1 MLSGETMRLVSD
13 RFDLVVLGG
22 GSAARDA
29 ANMAARD
36 YDARVVLVERERWG
50 GSCPNVACSPTKAY
64 LVAAELAHDINSRA
78 PVLGIETGPARVDLA
93 RVREWKESLKLT
105 QEQWVRDIESAG
117 ATTIAGQ
124 ATFTGPHT
132 LRVGERE
139 LEADRILVA
148 TGSRTAVPPV
158 EGIDEIDWLDHVSAL
173 ELTEVPRSLLV
184 VGGGAVGLEFGQ
196 TFARFGA
203 QVRIADAAERIAP
216 LADADSSA
224 TLAAALEAE
233 GIELATNVFVQ
244 RLRQDGDEVVATI
257 APRDGSEPY
266 ERRAQRVLLA
276 SGRVPN
282 VEELDLEA
290 AGVEATRSGITVDE
304 HLRTS
309 APGIWAAGDVTA
321 VAQFT
326 PIAQYQARVAV
337 ADMFG
342 EDAPAA
348 DYSVLPTAI
357 FTDPE
362 LGSVGLTE
370 EQAREQ
376 GHDVEVARNER
387 VKRFQFI
394 GAEHGLFKIVFD
406 RGSRRVLGLHVVS
419 RSASEIVQGF
429 SLGLRLGATVDDLA
443 TMHHVFP
450 TFGEGVKAAA
460 ERAVPDMADLVDSAF
475 MD

>member
-1 MLSGETMRLVSD
+1 MRLVID

-29 ANMAARD
+29 AMMAMRD
-36 YDARVVLVERERWG
+36 YDARVALVERERWG

-64 LVAAELAHDINSRA
+64 LVAAELAHDVNRRA

-93 RVREWKESLKLT
+93 RVREWKESLKRT
-105 QEQWVRDIESAG
+105 QEEWVRDLESSGLTAI
-117 ATTIAGQ
+117 TGQ
-124 ATFTGPHT
+124 ATFTGPRT
-132 LRVGERE
+132 LRVGDRE
-139 LEADRILVA
+139 LDADRILVA

-158 EGIDEIDWLDHVSAL
+158 EGIDEIDWLDHISAL
-173 ELTEVPRSLLV
+173 DLTEAPRSLLI
-184 VGGGAVGLEFGQ
+184 VGCGAVGLEFGQ
-196 TFARFGA
+196 MFSRFGA
-203 QVRIADAAERIAP
+203 QVRLVDAADRLAP
-216 LADADSSA
+216 LADADASE
-224 TLAAALEAE
+224 TLAAALQAE
-233 GIELATNVFVQ
+233 GMELTANVFVQ
-244 RLRQDGDEVVATI
+244 RVRQDGDEVVATI
-257 APRDGSEPY
+257 APRDGSAAY
-266 ERRAQRVLLA
+266 ERRAQRLLLA

-290 AGVEATRSGITVDE
+290 AGVATTRSGITVDE

-309 APGIWAAGDVTA
+309 VAGIWAAGDVTA

-342 EDAPAA
+342 EDTPGA
-348 DYSVLPTAI
+348 DYSVLPTSI

-362 LGSVGLTE
+362 LAGVGLTE

-376 GHDVEVARNER
+376 DHDVGVVRNER
-387 VKRFQFI
+387 VKRFQFV
-394 GAEHGLFKIVFD
+394 GEEHGLFKIVFD
-406 RGSRRVLGLHVVS
+406 RGDRKVLGLHVVS

-443 TMHHVFP
+443 HMHHVFP

-460 ERAVPDMADLVDSAF
+460 ERAVPSMADLVDSAF

>member
-1 MLSGETMRLVSD
+1 MRLVID

-29 ANMAARD
+29 ANMAMRD
-36 YDARVVLVERERWG
+36 YDARVALVERERWG

-64 LVAAELAHDINSRA
+64 LVAAELAHDANTRA

-93 RVREWKESLKLT
+93 RVRQWKESLKPS
-105 QEQWVRDIESAG
+105 QEQWVRELEASGFTAI
-117 ATTIAGQ
+117 TGQ
-124 ATFTGPHT
+124 ARFTGPKT

-139 LEADRILVA
+139 LDADRILIA

-173 ELTEVPRSLLV
+173 DLDEVPRSLLV

-196 TFARFGA
+196 AFARFGA
-203 QVRIADAAERIAP
+203 RVRIADAAERIAP

-233 GIELATNVFVQ
+233 GIELATSVFVN
-244 RLRQDGDEVVATI
+244 RLRQEGDEVVATI

-266 ERRAQRVLLA
+266 ERRAHKVLLA

-290 AGVEATRSGITVDE
+290 AGVETTKSGITVNE

-321 VAQFT
+321 IAQFT

-362 LGSVGLTE
+362 VGSVGLTE
-370 EQAREQ
+370 EQAREE
-376 GHDVEVARNER
+376 GHDVGVTRNER

-406 RGSRRVLGLHVVS
+406 RGSRKVLGLHVVS
-419 RSASEIVQGF
+419 RSAGEIVQGF

-460 ERAVPDMADLVDSAF
+460 ERAVPSMADLVDSAF